1 MASIFSGLF
10 GGAGQASS
18 SSSVGSQYVNTLT
31 TTTGT
36 SASSLTGLGA
46 GMGIGG
52 VYPVPPTIQTAIT
65 NNAYQAL
72 NTLEQYMELC
82 GDKLEY
88 IRLSNNIETS
98 DPKVSMLKLL
108 KAGEFLKNVGLKYDD
123 NTYYV
128 IREQE

>member
-1 MASIFSGLF
+1 MMDNVLNAMKNIWSNGTRSQSITSTSTGTGILNS
-10 GGAGQASS
+10 GAGQ
-18 SSSVGSQYVNTLT
+18 T
-31 TTTGT
+31 TI
-36 SASSLTGLGA
+36 
-46 GMGIGG
+46 GISG
-52 VYPVPPTIQTAIT
+52 VYPVPPTIQTTIT

>member
-1 MASIFSGLF
+1 MMANVLNAMKNIWSNGTQSQSITSTSTGTGILNS
-10 GGAGQASS
+10 GAGQ
-18 SSSVGSQYVNTLT
+18 T
-31 TTTGT
+31 TI
-36 SASSLTGLGA
+36 
-46 GMGIGG
+46 GISG

>member
-1 MASIFSGLF
+1 MMDNVINAMKNIWSNGTQSQSITSTSTGTGILNS
-10 GGAGQASS
+10 GAGQ
-18 SSSVGSQYVNTLT
+18 T
-31 TTTGT
+31 TI
-36 SASSLTGLGA
+36 
-46 GMGIGG
+46 GISG
-52 VYPVPPTIQTAIT
+52 VYPVPPTIQTTIT

-108 KAGEFLKNVGLKYDD
+108 KSGEFLKNVGLKYDD